1 MSPRTRFTEIDS
13 RQPVA
18 DDPAMAKSQGL
29 FRSVWLWW
37 GVTLAYWLTIFV
49 LTHIP
54 QQRVPKIGGG
64 DKLAHLG
71 AYLVLSYLIY
81 ISGWIQNPARR
92 NWAIIVLA
100 ICIVYGAV
108 DELTQPLVN
117 RFADWLD
124 WYFNVLGSLI
134 GTALALLTRMT
145 CLQNRPIRPADAA

>member
-100 ICIVYGAV
+100 VIWIGGLYLAIRWRK
-108 DELTQPLVN
+108 QRN
-117 RFADWLD
+117 RF
-124 WYFNVLGSLI
+124 
-134 GTALALLTRMT
+134 LALPFIMFGIWLATAYLGERFLGWT
-145 CLQNRPIRPADAA
+145 A